1 MDLLDVGF
9 FIIKY
14 TPFWAVP
21 LILMSLH
28 FAYIY
33 WLKDYREIAYFC
45 GAITS
50 FCLTSLLVYLLMGG
64 PDRIVNTLAHL
75 IN

>member
-1 MDLLDVGF
+1 MSFIDIIF

-21 LILMSLH
+21 LSLTSFH
-28 FAYIY
+28 FAYTY
-33 WLKDYREIAYFC
+33 WLKDYRQIAYAWGF
-45 GAITS
+45 ITS
-50 FCLTSLLVYLLMGG
+50 FCLTSVLIYLVMGG
-64 PDRIVNTLAHL
+64 PDKMVDTLAHI